1 MNLTFKFKLVFRAVL
16 SACHLLLAATA
27 TRATRLTTDME
38 FVRACDFDS
47 QLASIVA
54 VAVAVTLATLALLVC
69 VCATCGNQNGNAAV
83 AE

>member
-54 VAVAVTLATLALLVC
+54 VATLALLVFVCECVC
-69 VCATCGNQNGNAAV
+69 VCATCGNQNAAV

>member
-1 MNLTFKFKLVFRAVL
+1 MNLTFKFKLVFRAVFG
-16 SACHLLLAATA
+16 ACHLLLPTTA

-54 VAVAVTLATLALLVC
+54 VAVTLATV
-69 VCATCGNQNGNAAV
+69 AV
-83 AE
+83 AVAVDVLV

>member
-1 MNLTFKFKLVFRAVL
+1 MNLTFKFKLVFRAVF
-16 SACHLLLAATA
+16 SACHLLLPATAA

-54 VAVAVTLATLALLVC
+54 VASLVLLVSVC
-69 VCATCGNQNGNAAV
+69 VCVCV
-83 AE
+83 

>member
-1 MNLTFKFKLVFRAVL
+1 MNLTFKFKLVFRAVF

-54 VAVAVTLATLALLVC
+54 VAVTLATLALLVFVYLC
-69 VCATCGNQNGNAAV
+69 VCDMWQSKRSRG
-83 AE
+83 